1 MGNRQRIGGS
11 RIFWVGCHGNQKIE
25 TIRMTEMALAS
36 GASMVPSGKRCA
48 RRPGRACLNLF
59 QADSGV

>member
-11 RIFWVGCHGNQKIE
+11 RTFWVGCHGNQKIE

-36 GASMVPSGKRCA
+36 GANMAPSGKRCA
-48 RRPGRACLNLF
+48 RRPGRACL
-59 QADSGV
+59 